1 MILKQPK
8 CLMITQ
14 ILMKCPIYKID
25 LEIKNTSR
33 NKSKIEEVGNQVSNI
48 VDFVDK
54 VEESLTQKPQ
64 QKKCYKRYRTEES
77 RKQRDIENHLLLSGC
92 SSTCLKQC

>member
-1 MILKQPK
+1 
-8 CLMITQ
+8 
-14 ILMKCPIYKID
+14 MKCPIYKID

-77 RKQRDIENHLLLSGC
+77 RKWRGR
-92 SSTCLKQC
+92 

>member
-25 LEIKNTSR
+25 LEIKNTFRS
-33 NKSKIEEVGNQVSNI
+33 KSKIEEVGNQVSNI

-64 QKKCYKRYRTEES
+64 ES
-77 RKQRDIENHLLLSGC
+77 RKQRDIENHPLLSGC
-92 SSTCLKQC
+92 SSICLKQC

>member
-1 MILKQPK
+1 
-8 CLMITQ
+8 
-14 ILMKCPIYKID
+14 MKCPIYKID

-54 VEESLTQKPQ
+54 VEESQTQKPQ
-64 QKKCYKRYRTEES
+64 QKKCYKRYRTQES

-92 SSTCLKQC
+92 SSTGLKQC